1 MYDLTVIGS
10 GPGGYVAAIRAAQL
24 GLKTAC
30 IEKGER
36 LGGTCLNIGCIPSKA
51 LLQSS
56 EHYYF
61 IKEAAKEHGIEVL
74 PPKLDFDVMM
84 KRKASV
90 VEGLTNGIASLFKQN
105 KVDWIKGEARFK
117 DDKTLEVDGK
127 PIETKNILIATGSEP
142 ISLPFLPFDEKRILS
157 STGALALNEVPESLI
172 VIGAGV
178 IGVELASVYRRLGSK
193 VVLVEML
200 DEIASGMDGT
210 ISRTLQQIL
219 TRQGLEFILKAKVV
233 SADLSKPKV
242 HIHLEDRTL
251 EADKVLVG
259 IGRKPF
265 TKNLNFPVNA
275 RGRIEVNHRF
285 QTAVPNVYAIG
296 DVIEGPMLAHKASEE
311 GVVAVELIAGH
322 RAVINYLT
330 IPNVI
335 YTNPEAVSIGFT
347 EKELKEKNVPYLVGQ
362 CSFKAVSRARCM
374 GETEG
379 LIKLLAEK
387 DSKRLLGYHII
398 GPHASELAAEGV
410 MALTNKMTLEEIG
423 NASHAHPTLSEGIKE
438 AALNGLKR
446 QIHF

>member
-1 MYDLTVIGS
+1 MYDLVVIGS

-30 IEKGER
+30 IEKNDR
-36 LGGTCLNIGCIPSKA
+36 LGGTCLNVGCIPSKA

-56 EHYYF
+56 EHFHF
-61 IKEAAKEHGIEVL
+61 IKEGAKAHGIDVA
-74 PPKLDFDVMM
+74 PPKLDFDAMM

-90 VEGLTNGIASLFKQN
+90 VEGLTNGVATLFKQN

-117 DDKTLEVDGK
+117 DQKILEVDGK
-127 PIETKNILIATGSEP
+127 SIETKNILIATGSEP
-142 ISLPFLPFDEKRILS
+142 IALPFLAFDEKRILS
-157 STGALALNEVPESLI
+157 STGALALNEVPESLL

-193 VVLVEML
+193 VTIVEML
-200 DEIASGMDGT
+200 DEIVAGMDST

-219 TRQGLEFILKAKVV
+219 TKQGIEFILKAKVV
-233 SADLSKPKV
+233 SADLSKPK
-242 HIHLEDRTL
+242 IQINLEDRSL

-259 IGRKPF
+259 IGRKPY

-275 RGRIEVNHRF
+275 RGRIEVNNRF
-285 QTAVPNVYAIG
+285 QTSVPNVYAVG

-322 RAVINYLT
+322 RSHIDYIT

-347 EKELKEKNVPYLVGQ
+347 EKELKDKNIPYIIGQ
-362 CSFKAVSRARCM
+362 CHFKAVSRARCM
-374 GETEG
+374 GDTDG

-387 DSKRLLGYHII
+387 ESKRLLGYHVI
-398 GPHASELAAEGV
+398 GPLASELAAEGV
-410 MALTNKMTLEEIG
+410 MALTNKMTLDQIA

>member
-1 MYDLTVIGS
+1 MYDLAVIGS

-30 IEKGER
+30 IEKNER
-36 LGGTCLNIGCIPSKA
+36 LGGTCLNVGCIPSKA

-56 EHYYF
+56 EHFYF
-61 IKEAAKEHGIEVL
+61 IKEQAKEHGIDVSSI
-74 PPKLDFDVMM
+74 KLDFDAMM
-84 KRKASV
+84 KRKTSIV
-90 VEGLTNGIASLFKQN
+90 DGLTNGIASLFKQN

-117 DDKTLEVDGK
+117 EDKTLEVNGK
-127 PIETKNILIATGSEP
+127 AFEAKNILIATGSEP
-142 ISLPFLPFDEKRILS
+142 IALPFLPFDEKRVLS
-157 STGALALNEVPESLI
+157 STGALQLKEVPESLL

-178 IGVELASVYRRLGSK
+178 IGLELASVYRRLGAK
-193 VVLVEML
+193 VTLVEML

-219 TRQGLEFILKAKVV
+219 TKQGLEFILKAKVIA
-233 SADLSKPKV
+233 ADLSKPK
-242 HIHLEDRTL
+242 IEIQLEDRTL

-259 IGRKPF
+259 IGRKPY
-265 TKNLNFPVNA
+265 TKNLNFPLNA
-275 RGRIEVNHRF
+275 RGRIEVNNRF
-285 QTAVPNVYAIG
+285 QTGVPNVYAIG

-322 RAVINYLT
+322 RSKIDYIT

-335 YTNPEAVSIGFT
+335 YTSPEAVSIGFT
-347 EKELKEKNVPYLVGQ
+347 EKELKEKNVPYVIGQ

-387 DSKRLLGYHII
+387 ESKKLLGYHVI
-398 GPHASELAAEGV
+398 GPNASELAAEGV
-410 MALTNKMTLEEIG
+410 MALTNKMTLEAIG

>member
-1 MYDLTVIGS
+1 MYDVVVIGS

-30 IEKGER
+30 IEKNDR
-36 LGGTCLNIGCIPSKA
+36 LGGTCLNVGCIPSKA

-56 EHYYF
+56 EHFHF
-61 IKEAAKEHGIEVL
+61 IKEGAKLHGIDVA
-74 PPKLDFDVMM
+74 PPKLDFDAMM
-84 KRKASV
+84 KRKVSV
-90 VEGLTNGIASLFKQN
+90 VEGLTNGVATLFKQN

-117 DDKTLEVDGK
+117 DQKILEVDGK

-142 ISLPFLPFDEKRILS
+142 IALPFLPFDEKRILS
-157 STGALALNEVPESLI
+157 STGALALNEVPESLL

-193 VVLVEML
+193 VTIVEML
-200 DEIASGMDGT
+200 DEIVAGMDST
-210 ISRTLQQIL
+210 ISRTLQQLL
-219 TRQGLEFILKAKVV
+219 TKQGIEFILKAKVV
-233 SADLSKPKV
+233 SADLSKPK
-242 HIHLEDRTL
+242 IQINLEDRTL

-259 IGRKPF
+259 IGRKPY
-265 TKNLNFPVNA
+265 TQNLNFPVNA
-275 RGRIEVNHRF
+275 RGRIEVNNRF
-285 QTAVPNVYAIG
+285 QTSVPNVYAIG
-296 DVIEGPMLAHKASEE
+296 DVIEGPMLAHKAMEE

-322 RAVINYLT
+322 RSHIDYIT

-347 EKELKEKNVPYLVGQ
+347 EKELKDKNIPYVIGQ
-362 CSFKAVSRARCM
+362 CHFKAVSRARCM
-374 GETEG
+374 GDTDG

-387 DSKRLLGYHII
+387 ESKRLLGYHVI
-398 GPHASELAAEGV
+398 GPVASELAAEGV
-410 MALTNKMTLEEIG
+410 MALTNKMTLDQIA